1 MNFGKEIQALNKW
14 TQSALSAAANY
25 FEKLLEAKA
34 KGLLK
39 LLPAVAILTN
49 PKIPTTKSLQV
60 AILDNPERDNVAG
73 AVVSLHKLHESAKT
87 LNSKITNF
95 LPKETLA
102 ELKSTLDH
110 GKLSVGVEY
119 ALRQVLSLHDKS
131 ETDRQISL
139 MRSGQRRHA
148 SGSSSPAS
156 LPT

>member
-1 MNFGKEIQALNKW
+1 MGSRVCPQVFELGKSDDICPAEVNFGKEIQALNKW

-34 KGLLK
+34 KNLLK
-39 LLPAVAILTN
+39 LLPAVTILNN
-49 PKIPTTKSLQV
+49 PKILTTKELQV

-110 GKLSVGVEY
+110 GKLN
-119 ALRQVLSLHDKS
+119 LSMPCTRFFPKLFQN
-131 ETDRQISL
+131 RVF
-139 MRSGQRRHA
+139 
-148 SGSSSPAS
+148 
-156 LPT
+156 